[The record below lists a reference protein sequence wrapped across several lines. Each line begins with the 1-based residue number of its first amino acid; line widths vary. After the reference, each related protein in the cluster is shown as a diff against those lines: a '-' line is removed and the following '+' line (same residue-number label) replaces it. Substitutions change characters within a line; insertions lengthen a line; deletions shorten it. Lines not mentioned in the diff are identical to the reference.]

1 MLFSR
6 SSSACGGV
14 ACLRVVMIAQYFKA
28 IWMQSLFHLPILTN
42 NGHTVSFRPLL
53 SDSYFMITKWS
64 IKMNKNRLITAA
76 LRCALLIFEGAMCNY
91 WLYTLKD
98 VMTLFKIVYSYICV
112 INLAMSWMYSDF
124 SNFYNSNAKW
134 LQCDHGIICVYLLWT
149 TQLASIPAVW
159 I

>member
-1 MLFSR
+1 MDLQNMYYNKTGVQDRIYRQKTKADLRLTPGEHHRGRMLFSR

-64 IKMNKNRLITAA
+64 IKMNKNRLMTAA
-76 LRCALLIFEGAMCNY
+76 LRCTLLIFEGAMCNS

-112 INLAMSWMYSDF
+112 INLAMS
-124 SNFYNSNAKW
+124 
-134 LQCDHGIICVYLLWT
+134 
-149 TQLASIPAVW
+149 
-159 I
+159 